1 MMPEHSVMQARE
13 RRDYERTASI
23 ISAALTL
30 VGSSDLAMR
39 GLTAAVKRT
48 AKSPQQHMIAEWLKN
63 YTAPG
68 NPGNTFFKNIRHLHP
83 NVRKHFVAGTMA
95 NFFMR
100 DPELTQ
106 SLLEEHGITSPTA
119 ILISPSMRCNL
130 RCVGCYASEYDN
142 EEDLTEEQVE
152 SIICQGEELGSRVFV
167 MLGGEPFVWR
177 PLLDVAARHPQSVFM
192 PFTNATMINDRVAD
206 RIVELG
212 NVCPTISIEGGRKST
227 DARRGEGTYDRIMAT
242 MDRLRERGA
251 IFAFSATATSQNI
264 DEITSDEFA
273 DLMVEKGAFYGW
285 YFLYMPVG
293 REPDL
298 SLMPSADQRVQLHK
312 GVMHIRDT
320 RPLLVADFWGDGA
333 LTGGCLSGGRKYI
346 HINNKGD
353 VEPCIFAHF
362 ATDNIK
368 DKPLIECLSSDFFKD
383 LRSMA
388 PFGKNL
394 LLPCPLID
402 HPGVMKKAV
411 ERNGAYPTHDGALTM
426 INEMQP
432 ELHVYA
438 KQVREALTPVWQETT
453 WAHKWL
459 ESDPDYCKRVSKG
472 GDADM
477 LAEEAGPATADKVG
491 ARD

>member
-1 MMPEHSVMQARE
+1 MPEHSLLQARE

-39 GLTAAVKRT
+39 GLIAAVKRT
-48 AKSPQQHMIAEWLKN
+48 AKSPQQHMIAEWLKS

-68 NPGNTFFKNIRHLHP
+68 NPGNTFFQNIRHLHP
-83 NVRKHFVAGTMA
+83 NVRKRFVAGMMA

-100 DPELTQ
+100 DPELTH
-106 SLLEEHGITSPTA
+106 SLLEEYGITSPTA

-142 EEDLTEEQVE
+142 EEDLTEDEVE
-152 SIICQGEELGSRVFV
+152 NIINQCEDIGSRLFV
-167 MLGGEPFVWR
+167 PLGGEPFVWR
-177 PLLDVAARHPQSVFM
+177 HLLDVAERHPQSVFT

-212 NVCPTISIEGGRKST
+212 NVCPTISIEGGREST
-227 DARRGEGTYDRIMAT
+227 DARRGAGTYDRIMAA

-251 IFAFSATATSQNI
+251 MFAFSATATSQNI
-264 DEITSDEFA
+264 DEITSEEFA
-273 DLMVEKGAFYGW
+273 DLMVAKGAFYGW

-298 SLMPSADQRVQLHK
+298 TLMPNAEQRVRLHER
-312 GVMHIRDT
+312 VMHIRDT
-320 RPLLVADFWGDGA
+320 RPILVADFWGDGP

-368 DKPLIECLSSDFFKD
+368 DKSLIECLSSDFFRD
-383 LRSMA
+383 LRNMA

-432 ELHVYA
+432 ELHAYA
-438 KQVREALTPVWQETT
+438 KQVREALTPVWAETK

-459 ESDPDYCKRVSKG
+459 ESDPDYNRRLKRG
-472 GDADM
+472 ADADV
-477 LAEEAGPATADKVG
+477 LAEEAGPAAAEKVG